1 MATEALRVGL
11 VFGGRS
17 AEHRVSVDSART
29 VAAALSE
36 AGFEVVPLGID
47 PDGRWLPPHVAAP
60 ALAGQ
65 IDELPAASGSIL
77 SSIHHLVESCAE
89 VLFPIV
95 HGSWGEDGALQG
107 LAEMLD
113 LPYVGA
119 DVPASAVSMDKVLCK
134 NVLEHA
140 GVPVVEYR
148 AFTRHRFENDPEGC
162 VAELGE
168 VPLPLFVKPATG
180 GSSVGVRKVAERSQ
194 VADALAFALR
204 FSDRVLVERGV
215 QGRELEC
222 AVLGHR
228 ELRASVLG
236 EIVAGAEFYD
246 YADKYLDGKAQLLAP
261 ADLPPGLQEELQDLA
276 VAAYAAVGGSGL
288 ARVDF
293 LVESDPDGTH
303 RTHRSYVNEINTLP
317 GFTAISM
324 YPRLWELSGV
334 PRPDLVRH
342 LVRHAQERH
351 QDRRR
356 LDQGIHEFLG
366 ELGARASKT

>member
-1 MATEALRVGL
+1 MASEISRVGL

-17 AEHRVSVDSART
+17 AEHRVSVDSAHT
-29 VAAALSE
+29 VAAALAE

-47 PDGRWLPPHVAAP
+47 PDGRWLPPEVSAP
-60 ALAGQ
+60 ALAGD
-65 IDELPAASGSIL
+65 IDELPAATGSIL
-77 SSIHHLVESCAE
+77 SSIRHLVESGAQ

-148 AFTRHRFENDPEGC
+148 AFSRHQFEGDSAAW
-162 VAELGE
+162 VAQLAD

-194 VADALAFALR
+194 VADALAFAFR

-228 ELRASVLG
+228 QLRASVIG
-236 EIVAGAEFYD
+236 EIVAGGDFYD

-261 ADLPPGLQEELQDLA
+261 ADLPSGLQEELQALA
-276 VAAYAAVGGSGL
+276 IEAYAAVGGSGL

-293 LVESDPDGTH
+293 LVEEAPDGTH
-303 RTHRSYVNEINTLP
+303 RCYVNEINTLP

-324 YPRLWELSGV
+324 YPRLWELSGI

-342 LVRHAQERH
+342 LVHHAQERH
-351 QDRRR
+351 DDRRR

-366 ELGARASKT
+366 ELEARASKD